1 MAVTALGPYQ
11 HGLTGPVADALAA
24 LAQRNPGFAERLA
37 SAGLGPD
44 DVAATD
50 GLARLPV
57 ITKDELRELQLADP
71 PFGGLLSDG
80 EHPRRVF
87 QSPGPIYEPEP
98 DEPDPWRF
106 AEALAAATFGP
117 DDRVL
122 NAFGYHLSPAG
133 AMFEQAC
140 MALGATVVPVGV
152 GSRDLQV
159 RAAVDVGATAYVGPP
174 SYLKALLETA
184 DEQGAGDALRLER
197 AFVTAEPLPPSLRA
211 WLAERVGVVRQGYG
225 TAEAGNIAYECV
237 EVDGMHVASGALVQI
252 CELDDGAP
260 IEEPDRP
267 GQVVVTVPRTDY
279 PVVRFGTGDLSAWM
293 AGACPCGAPTPRIR
307 GWLGRVGAAVKV
319 KGMFL
324 HPQQVAELMRT
335 LPVADHRIDIDRVE
349 HKDTIRCTVVA
360 ADDAPD
366 DLAEVVAG
374 AFKDALR
381 FTCAVEVAAG
391 LPDGDERFVDHRRWD
406 E

>member
-1 MAVTALGPYQ
+1 MAVTALGTYQ
-11 HGLTGPVADALAA
+11 DELAGPIADTVAHLAD
-24 LAQRNPGFAERLA
+24 RNAGFADRLA
-37 SAGLGPD
+37 SAGLRPD
-44 DVAATD
+44 EAADD

-71 PFGGLLSDG
+71 PFGGLLSRG

-106 AEALAAATFGP
+106 AEALRAATFTGE
-117 DDRVL
+117 DRVL

-140 MALGATVVPVGV
+140 LALGATILPVGV
-152 GSRDLQV
+152 GNRDLQV

-184 DEQGAGDALRLER
+184 EEQGVADDLRLER
-197 AFVTAEPLPPSLRA
+197 AFVTAEPLPPSLRV
-211 WLAERVGVVRQGYG
+211 WLAERVPVVRQGYG
-225 TAEAGNIAYECV
+225 TAEAGNIAYECAE
-237 EVDGMHVASGALVQI
+237 EVGMHVASGALVQI

-260 IEEPDRP
+260 IDTPDRP

-307 GWLGRVGAAVKV
+307 GWLGRVGQAVKV

-324 HPQQVAELMRT
+324 HPKQVDELMRT
-335 LPVADHRIDIDRVE
+335 LPVTAYRVEIDRVE
-349 HKDTIRCTVVA
+349 HKDTLRCAVVG
-360 ADDAPD
+360 ADGAPA
-366 DLAEVVAG
+366 DLAGTVAD

-381 FTCAVEVAAG
+381 FTCAVEVVPR
-391 LPDGDERFVDHRRWD
+391 LPDDAEPFVDHRRWD